1 MKINSGPYS
10 DQKKAN
16 ALVRVFRELIT
27 NKIKTNQLRVA
38 YMAALHMESYLENLY
53 FKNSQL

>member
-10 DQKKAN
+10 DQKKA
-16 ALVRVFRELIT
+16 RVFRELIT

-38 YMAALHMESYLENLY
+38 YVAALHMESYLENLY
-53 FKNSQL
+53 FKNS

>member
-38 YMAALHMESYLENLY
+38 
-53 FKNSQL
+53 